1 VKTCD
6 VLVRR
11 MGWFCSFF
19 CEMGSFIIVD
29 SVPVDD
35 DTSFERS
42 EGDKSEGD
50 CQNLLRSV
58 NFERSLW

>member
-1 VKTCD
+1 MKACD
-6 VLVRR
+6 EHVRR

-19 CEMGSFIIVD
+19 CETGSFIIVD

-42 EGDKSEGD
+42 EGDNSEGD

-58 NFERSLW
+58 NLERSFW